1 MTIPKHVKILLDSN
15 PLRCACGNERREG
28 FVFVEFGQVVI
39 GCCKECQVSWEYDR
53 GSVRGEWRKGEPLAP
68 VEALG

>member
-1 MTIPKHVKILLDSN
+1 MSKQVSALLDGN
-15 PLRCACGNERREG
+15 PLRCQCGNDSRGGKG

-68 VEALG
+68 VEALE